1 MSSSSRKPGISSR
14 RRTDAK
20 QGERAG
26 VSLPSTDMV
35 RADEPQGKEMAMKYF
50 DWIDATALVC
60 VLAVM
65 VILAVA

>member
-1 MSSSSRKPGISSR
+1 M
-14 RRTDAK
+14 
-20 QGERAG
+20 
-26 VSLPSTDMV
+26 SLPSTDMV